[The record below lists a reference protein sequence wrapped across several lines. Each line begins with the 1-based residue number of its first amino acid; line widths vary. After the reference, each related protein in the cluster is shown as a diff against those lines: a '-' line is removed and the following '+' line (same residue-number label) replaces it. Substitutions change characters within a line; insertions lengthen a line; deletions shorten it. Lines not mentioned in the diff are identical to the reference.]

1 MILTLDIGNT
11 NIKTALFDGKEMRYY
26 WRMSTNIQKS
36 SDEYGIVLVNL
47 FQHVGV
53 RPEEVEGIMISSVVP
68 TINFTIEHMCQN
80 YFGQTPLFVVPGIK
94 TGINIRYENP
104 RELGSDRIA
113 NAVAAYEEYGA
124 PTIFIDFGT
133 ATTFGVV
140 GEGGVFLGGCICPGV
155 KLASEALVT
164 GTAKLPR
171 FELTKPEHVIGR
183 TTLTNLQSGMYY
195 GYVGLVK
202 NIVRKI
208 KQELGQEA
216 TVVATGGMAVMIAE
230 ESNTD
235 DLFEHAV
242 DAAVQNGLVH
252 DGELVVLT
260 AGVPLGISGTTNLMK
275 VHVVGHLLSRG
286 QGLHGGKVVA
296 PLCVIRNL
304 EKDAKNFNTGDVIV
318 CHQTT
323 REMFSMLRKSSAI
336 VLEDDNPE

>member
-1 MILTLDIGNT
+1 MV
-11 NIKTALFDGKEMRYY
+11 
-26 WRMSTNIQKS
+26 Q
-36 SDEYGIVLVNL
+36 
-47 FQHVGV
+47 
-53 RPEEVEGIMISSVVP
+53 
-68 TINFTIEHMCQN
+68 
-80 YFGQTPLFVVPGIK
+80 GIK
-94 TGINIRYENP
+94 PGINIRYENP

-208 KQELGQEA
+208 KQELGEVA
-216 TVVATGGMAVMIAE
+216 IGGATGGMAVMISE
-230 ESNTD
+230 ESNVID
-235 DLFEHAV
+235 KL
-242 DAAVQNGLVH
+242 
-252 DGELVVLT
+252 
-260 AGVPLGISGTTNLMK
+260 LG
-275 VHVVGHLLSRG
+275 LLSLK
-286 QGLHGGKVVA
+286 GLR
-296 PLCVIRNL
+296 LIYERN
-304 EKDAKNFNTGDVIV
+304 KG
-318 CHQTT
+318 
-323 REMFSMLRKSSAI
+323 
-336 VLEDDNPE
+336 